1 ARTKQHAPRRSAPP
15 GGGRSEGARP
25 PGRGGGRRGGE
36 LRRGGHA
43 GHRRP
48 HGPRARRHGVLLR
61 LSQRSPA
68 PCHTCG
74 VNSGRILWVAGA
86 YFAGVSFTFLIVK
99 LKGSSA
105 VAAAAA
111 RDRSEA
117 DAHILIRDHIGV
129 GWMVLAATIDGTNA
143 GLSPP

>member
-1 ARTKQHAPRRSAPP
+1 M
-15 GGGRSEGARP
+15 
-25 PGRGGGRRGGE
+25 
-36 LRRGGHA
+36 
-43 GHRRP
+43 
-48 HGPRARRHGVLLR
+48 
-61 LSQRSPA
+61 
-68 PCHTCG
+68 
-74 VNSGRILWVAGA
+74 NSGRILWVAGA

-129 GWMVLAATIDGTNA
+129 GWMVHDVPSQYST
-143 GLSPP
+143 SVSSSVS